1 MQDGFNNITNDINE
15 LKNHIIKNLID
26 TNEKLQKEIESLENE
41 LLNTKK
47 ATQKNKIDI
56 ETNNQ
61 YGRRNN
67 IEISGIPNEVSDEQ
81 LEEKVK
87 EILSKAGIDIIL
99 DNDIEPCNRLPATRN
114 NKNKKNYCEVC

>member
-26 TNEKLQKEIESLENE
+26 TNKKLQKKIESLENE
-41 LLNTKK
+41 LLITKK

-56 ETNNQ
+56 EANNQ

-67 IEISGIPNEVSDEQ
+67 IAVSYTH
-81 LEEKVK
+81 LT
-87 EILSKAGIDIIL
+87 
-99 DNDIEPCNRLPATRN
+99 LPTI
-114 NKNKKNYCEVC
+114 YSV

>member
-26 TNEKLQKEIESLENE
+26 TNEKLQKKIESLENE

-67 IEISGIPNEVSDEQ
+67 IE
-81 LEEKVK
+81 
-87 EILSKAGIDIIL
+87 
-99 DNDIEPCNRLPATRN
+99 
-114 NKNKKNYCEVC
+114 